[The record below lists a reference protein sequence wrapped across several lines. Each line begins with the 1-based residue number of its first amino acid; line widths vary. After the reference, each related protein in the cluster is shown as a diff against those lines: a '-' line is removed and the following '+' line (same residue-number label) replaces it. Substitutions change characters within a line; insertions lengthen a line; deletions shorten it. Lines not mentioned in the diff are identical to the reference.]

1 MNTPAYTI
9 KTNRLL
15 IKCFEP
21 QDAFLLKNAIDES
34 LEHLSP
40 WLPWTKNEP
49 EDIEEKI
56 QRVRRY
62 RAQFDL
68 DENYIY
74 GIFSPDK
81 SKLIGIIASKKTMAE
96 GGREVGY
103 WLHKDCINNGYATEA
118 SSALIKVAFE
128 ADKMERVEIHCDAR
142 NHRSSAVAKRLGFS
156 KEAVIRGNEKQDDGE
171 RKRKEIWVL
180 FKDEY
185 EKTNLVDF
193 EVEAFDVI
201 DRKIL

>member
-15 IKCFEP
+15 IKCYEP

-34 LEHLSP
+34 LDHLSP
-40 WLPWTKNEP
+40 WLPWTKSEP
-49 EDIEEKI
+49 EEIEKKI

-74 GIFSPDK
+74 GMFSPDK
-81 SKLIGIIASKKTMAE
+81 SKLIGTIASKVTIGESA
-96 GGREVGY
+96 REIGY
-103 WLHKDCINNGYATEA
+103 WLHKDYTNNGYATEA

-142 NHRSSAVAKRLGFS
+142 NLKSSAIPRKLGFT
-156 KEAVIRGNEKQDDGE
+156 KEAVVRRNDKSDDGGRIRFE
-171 RKRKEIWVL
+171 TWVL
-180 FKDEY
+180 FREEY
-185 EKTNLVDF
+185 EKTSIVDF